1 MANEIVYFDSLETGA
16 PTLNNAAGSA
26 IAVLDACL
34 ITGFNTKSVTSITV
48 SGGVATAVCTGH
60 GYEGGVGRGIDI
72 AGATPSGLN
81 GRKKITVVNANTF
94 TFPAPGVSDGA
105 ATGTITAKRSPLGW
119 TKAYSDTNKAIYART
134 DVAASASLFRVDD
147 TGAGIASATAAGIFG
162 VESATGIDAYTSATS
177 TTTLE
182 KGANN
187 TTAKRWVLIGDSRS
201 FYLATEHVT
210 YPWGSYPAMSAVAG
224 FGDARSF
231 RAGDLWRA
239 FVLGGRHGLCPGYLS
254 GANAG
259 FSTQF
264 RFMRSAGGLTQN
276 VGGKVLG
283 YEPNG
288 SGGDGDARPFGYY
301 DSASYANQQR
311 HIPRWPSP
319 VDGGLAVQYPVLVQE
334 RNDGMGHPIRG
345 TMPGL
350 AAPLAAVGAALNGQ
364 YPYGRVLAGVAGT
377 GRDFLALSVLS
388 GAGMYGAVLFDLTGP
403 WQ

>member
-34 ITGFNTKSVTSITV
+34 LTGFNLKSVTSISVT
-48 SGGVATAVCTGH
+48 SSVATVACSGH
-60 GYEGGVGRGIDI
+60 GYESGRMVDI
-72 AGATPSGLN
+72 AGSTPSGLN

-94 TFPAPGVSDGA
+94 TFPAPGVSDGS
-105 ATGTITAKRSPLGW
+105 ATGTLTAKRSPLGW
-119 TKAYSDTNKAIYART
+119 TKARSDTNKAIYART

-201 FYLATEHVT
+201 FYLFTEHVT
-210 YPWGSYPAMSAVAG
+210 YPWGTYPAMSAVAG
-224 FGDARSF
+224 FGDVRSF
-231 RAGDLWRA
+231 RVGDLWRA
-239 FVLGGRHGLCPGYLS
+239 FVLGGRHSLCPAYMNGS
-254 GANAG
+254 NSG

-264 RFMRSAGGLTQN
+264 RFMRNAGGLSQN
-276 VGGKVLG
+276 IGGKLLG
-283 YEPNG
+283 YESNAG
-288 SGGDGDARPFGYY
+288 GGDSDQYPFGFY
-301 DSASYANQQR
+301 DSVSYANQTR
-311 HIPRWPSP
+311 HTPRWPSP

-334 RNDGMGHPIRG
+334 RNDQMGHPIRG
-345 TMPGL
+345 VMPGL
-350 AAPLAAVGAALNGQ
+350 AAPLAAVGSALSGQ
-364 YPYGRVLAGVAGT
+364 YPYGRVLPGVAGT
-377 GRDFLALSVLS
+377 GRDFLAVTV
-388 GAGMYGAVLFDLTGP
+388 GAGNFRYGAVLFDITGP